1 MRKQSLQKYLPLYL
15 ALFSIA
21 VFAAIWVKN
30 ELHIKQSHSIFIE
43 LQPVDP
49 RSLMQGDYMVLNYA
63 LYFDESEYDSASVA
77 ETLNQ
82 KGHLLS
88 YVDVDENNILVKS
101 TLIASNRSEPL
112 QHLWLKNPH
121 RSLSALYPSSR
132 SFFFAEGLAECYQQ
146 AKYAEF
152 KVNAAGQAILVAL
165 RGEQLKD
172 LGCEQKKS
180 WLAGQ

>member
-1 MRKQSLQKYLPLYL
+1 MNKQSLQKHLPLYL
-15 ALFSIA
+15 ALLSIA
-21 VFAAIWVKN
+21 IFTAIWIKN
-30 ELHIKQSHSIFIE
+30 ELHIKQSHSIFVE

-63 LYFDESEYDSASVA
+63 LYFDDSEYDSASVA
-77 ETLNQ
+77 ELLAQ
-82 KGHLLS
+82 KGHVLS
-88 YVDVDENNILVKS
+88 YIDVDKNNILVKS
-101 TLIASNRSEPL
+101 TLIKPTHSAQS

-165 RGEQLKD
+165 RGERLKD
-172 LGCEQKKS
+172 LGCEQQQS